1 MNDNPGDNPYKILS
15 VSSDA
20 SQSEIK
26 AAYRKLALKY
36 HPDRQNSVEE
46 KEKSAEIFQRI
57 GNAYEIIG
65 DKERR
70 EDYDRYG
77 NTPQKQ
83 HQSRD
88 DPFSMFR
95 GFRTSSRGF
104 GNDRFQT
111 GGFTDP
117 FNLFHEVFRNDRG
130 QGFGFDRMDETND
143 SFFPSNDDGFGRSV
157 DDMMSRHMSMMNS
170 MMGMRNPFESH
181 HHNSAGRAAD
191 HFSTSSLHQ
200 NSQARRVGEQTS
212 TRTTIINGKRQTV
225 TEKIIYNPDGTVE
238 RKVETSGDEDFPTLQ
253 SFPAKKML
261 KDSDRKQNN
270 RSNRSDR

>member
-1 MNDNPGDNPYKILS
+1 MNDNPYKILS
-15 VSSDA
+15 VSPDA

-36 HPDRQNSVEE
+36 HPDRQSSEEE

-57 GNAYEIIG
+57 GNAYEILG

-77 NTPQKQ
+77 NTYQKQ

-95 GFRTSSRGF
+95 GF
-104 GNDRFQT
+104 GNDQFQT
-111 GGFTDP
+111 RGFTDP
-117 FNLFHEVFRNDRG
+117 FNLFHEVFRDEFDRG
-130 QGFGFDRMDETND
+130 QGFGFDRMNGTNER
-143 SFFPSNDDGFGRSV
+143 FFPSSDDGFGRSV

-181 HHNSAGRAAD
+181 HNRVGRAAD
-191 HFSTSSLHQ
+191 HFSSSSLHQ
-200 NSQARRVGEQTS
+200 NSEARRVGEQTS

-238 RKVETSGDEDFPTLQ
+238 RKVETTGDEDFPTLQ
-253 SFPAKKML
+253 SFQTKKML
-261 KDSDRKQNN
+261 KDSNQKQNK
-270 RSNRSDR
+270 RSEGSGRL

>member
-1 MNDNPGDNPYKILS
+1 MNDNPYEILS
-15 VSSDA
+15 VSPDA

-36 HPDRQNSVEE
+36 HPDRQNSPEE
-46 KEKSAEIFQRI
+46 KEKSAKIFQRI

-95 GFRTSSRGF
+95 GFGTSSRGF

-117 FNLFHEVFRNDRG
+117 FNLFHEVFRDEFDHG
-130 QGFGFDRMDETND
+130 QGFGFDRMDEASD
-143 SFFPSNDDGFGRSV
+143 SFFPSSDDRFGRSV

-170 MMGMRNPFESH
+170 MMGMQNPFESN
-181 HHNSAGRAAD
+181 HHNSAGRAAN

-200 NSQARRVGEQTS
+200 NNQARRVGEQTS

-225 TEKIIYNPDGTVE
+225 TEKITYNPDGTVE
-238 RKVETSGDEDFPTLQ
+238 RKVETSGDEDFPALQ
-253 SFPAKKML
+253 SFRTKKTL
-261 KDSDRKQNN
+261 KDSDQKQNK
-270 RSNRSDR
+270 RSNGSDRL